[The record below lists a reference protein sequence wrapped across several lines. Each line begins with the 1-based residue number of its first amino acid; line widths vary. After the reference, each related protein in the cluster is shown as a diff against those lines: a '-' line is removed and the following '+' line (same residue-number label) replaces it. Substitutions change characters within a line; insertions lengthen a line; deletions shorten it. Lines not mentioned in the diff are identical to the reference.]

1 MLRGDIELKY
11 RGWLERVDEGC
22 STEFKEASEASVEDA
37 FYCDLQFGTGGLRE
51 KLGIGP
57 NRMNIFTVGRATQG
71 LADWLNAS
79 VESPV
84 VAICR
89 DTRHG
94 SEEFA
99 HRTASVLAANGI
111 RSYMYARV
119 EPTPALSFAVRELGC
134 SAGVVITASH
144 NPAGYNGYKVYGS
157 DGCQA
162 TVAVCSAVQEAMGPL
177 DPFDDVRA
185 MPYDEA
191 VERGLALTIGEPVLD
206 RYVALAAA
214 QSTGE
219 DLSGLRVAYTPL
231 HGVGLECVS
240 RALSA
245 AGVRD
250 LRVVG
255 EQATQDG
262 DFPTCPRPNPEEPGA
277 LRLGIELC
285 EGVGAD
291 ILLATDPD
299 CDRLRVAVR
308 HAGGYAALSGDEL
321 GLLLLDHAASRAA
334 SRGEDVSRKV
344 AFATVVTHPMAD
356 DLARAYGFELRR
368 TLTGFKY
375 IGEQVG
381 LLEAQ
386 GREGDFLIGVEESL
400 GYLTGTHV
408 RDKCG
413 VVSCVL
419 ACCLAA
425 RWGAEGLDLVEAMDL
440 LYERY
445 GHWAQCQVSKEFEGK
460 DGIAAISSIMLRL
473 RENPPSALAGLPVE
487 RAIDYACGAP
497 MPVVNPS
504 GPVPQALPPSDVLE
518 LRLAG
523 GSRAVVRPSGTEP
536 KAKAYLFARSGTREG
551 AESLLRDMSVEM
563 DSILGGAE

>member
-1 MLRGDIELKY
+1 MLRGDTELKY
-11 RGWLERVDEGC
+11 RRWLECVDEDC
-22 STEFKEASEASVEDA
+22 RTELREASEASVEDA

-51 KLGIGP
+51 KFGMGP

-99 HRTASVLAANGI
+99 RRTASVLAGNGI

-134 SAGVVITASH
+134 SAGVAITASH
-144 NPAGYNGYKVYGS
+144 NPANYNGYKVYGP

-162 TVAVCSAVQEAMGPL
+162 TAVVCGAVQEAMASL

-191 VERGLALTIGEPVLD
+191 VDRGLVLTIGEPVLD

-219 DLSGLRVAYTPL
+219 DLSDLRVVYTPL

-245 AGVRD
+245 AGVKD
-250 LRVVG
+250 LRVVE
-255 EQATQDG
+255 EQTVQDG
-262 DFPTCPRPNPEEPGA
+262 DFPTCPRPNPEEPDA
-277 LRLGIELC
+277 LRLGIKLC

-299 CDRLRVAVR
+299 CDRLRVVVR
-308 HAGGYAALSGDEL
+308 HAGGFVALSGDEL
-321 GLLLLDHAASRAA
+321 GLLLLDHAASCAILHE
-334 SRGEDVSRKV
+334 EDITQKV
-344 AFATVVTHPMAD
+344 ACATVVTHPMAD

-386 GREGDFLIGVEESL
+386 GRKGDFLIGIEESL
-400 GYLTGTHV
+400 GYLSGTHV

-445 GHWAQCQVSKEFEGK
+445 GHWAQCQVTKAFEGK
-460 DGIAAISSIMLRL
+460 GGDAAMPLIMGRL
-473 RENPPSALAGLPVE
+473 RKSPPATLAGLPVE
-487 RAIDYACGAP
+487 RALDYASGAL
-497 MPVVNPS
+497 MPVVNSPE
-504 GPVPQALPPSDVLE
+504 PVRQTLPPSDVIE
-518 LRLAG
+518 LRLVG
-523 GSRAVVRPSGTEP
+523 GSRVIVRPSGTEP
-536 KAKAYLFARSGTREG
+536 KAKAYLFARSESREG
-551 AESLLRDMSVEM
+551 AESLLRALSVEM
-563 DSILGGAE
+563 KSILGGAK

>member
-1 MLRGDIELKY
+1 MSKVIEQRRK
-11 RGWLERVDEGC
+11 RWLDKVDGADRAEILGMDD
-22 STEFKEASEASVEDA
+22 ASCEDA
-37 FYCDLQFGTGGLRE
+37 FCRDLSFGTGGLRGR
-51 KLGIGP
+51 LGQGP
-57 NRMNIFTVGRATQG
+57 SRMNIHTVGRATQG
-71 LADWLNAS
+71 LADYLN
-79 VESPV
+79 EKHEKPV
-84 VAICR
+84 VAINR

-94 SEEFA
+94 SEAFA
-99 HRTASVLAANGI
+99 RRTAEVLAGNEI
-111 RSYMYARV
+111 KSVIFERP

-134 SAGVVITASH
+134 SAGVSITASH
-144 NPAGYNGYKVYGS
+144 NPADYNGYKVYGP

-162 TVAVCSAVQEAMGPL
+162 TVAVCAAVQEAMGPL

-191 VERGLALTIGEPVLD
+191 VDRGLALTIGEPVLD
-206 RYVALAAA
+206 RYVALSAA

-240 RALSA
+240 RALTA

-250 LRVVG
+250 LCVVG
-255 EQATQDG
+255 EQAAQDG

-308 HAGGYAALSGDEL
+308 HAGGFVALSGDEL
-321 GLLLLDHAASRAA
+321 GLLLLDHAASCAA

-356 DLARAYGFELRR
+356 DLARAHGFELRR

-425 RWGAEGLDLVEAMDL
+425 RWGAEGLDLVEAMGL
-440 LYERY
+440 LYGRH
-445 GHWAQCQVSKEFEGK
+445 GHWAQRQVSREFEG
-460 DGIAAISSIMLRL
+460 GGGAGAMSSIMRRL
-473 RENPPSALAGLPVE
+473 REGPPAALAGLPVE
-487 RAIDYACGAP
+487 RVIDYARGAP

-504 GPVPQALPPSDVLE
+504 GPAPQALPPSDALE

-551 AESLLRDMSVEM
+551 AESLLRDMSAEM